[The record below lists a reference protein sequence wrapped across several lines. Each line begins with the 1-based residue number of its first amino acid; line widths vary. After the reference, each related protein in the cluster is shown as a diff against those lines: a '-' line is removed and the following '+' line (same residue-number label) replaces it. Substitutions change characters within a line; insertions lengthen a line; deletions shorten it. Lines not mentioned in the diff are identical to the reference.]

1 MLPQTK
7 FSRSSGFTGKLESW
21 ETDMLCKDGF
31 LPVLQF
37 NIQHSTAVHEGSIFS
52 DSLDEVFINLTE
64 SDLKLALVHNQEV
77 A

>member
-7 FSRSSGFTGKLESW
+7 FSGSSGFTGKLESW

-31 LPVLQF
+31 LPVLQL
-37 NIQHSTAVHEGSIFS
+37 NIQQSTAVHEVSIFS
-52 DSLDEVFINLTE
+52 ASLDEVFINLTE